1 MPSWPVVRFGHCV
14 GGKGVVT
21 VRPSPISSPQ
31 VSLPL
36 YRPSPRAL
44 NARPKRLSVLGATGS
59 IGDSTFAVV
68 RAQPQAFDIVAL
80 VGGRNAKKMAALVIE
95 FSPAVVA
102 MADEDAARALRDLLP
117 NNEAK
122 PDIGGGRQAVLDASA
137 MPADVTVGAITGFA
151 GLEPV
156 LAAIKAGNDIALAN
170 KESMVC
176 AGTFV
181 LSAAQQ
187 AQVDILP
194 TDSEHSALFQGLLGQ
209 DLSSVSTLTLTAS
222 GGPFRALP
230 PSELANVSVEQALAH
245 PNWSMGSKV
254 TIDSAT
260 MMNKGLELIEARW
273 LFDMAPEHLD
283 AVIHPQSIAHSIVG
297 FHDGSFLVQMG
308 TPTMVTPIAVALGW
322 PQRLD
327 LRAVEAAAAANDP
340 AKAFANWSGLTF
352 DAVDQNR
359 FPCFA
364 LAQQA
369 MSDGLWACIVLNAAN
384 ELAVEAFLQG
394 KMPFQGI
401 ADSVSR
407 LLDQADRSKVANIA
421 SLEDVFA
428 IDTWTRRSFAATFPS

>member
-1 MPSWPVVRFGHCV
+1 MAPENHTPH
-14 GGKGVVT
+14 
-21 VRPSPISSPQ
+21 PQ

-36 YRPSPRAL
+36 FRPTPRL
-44 NARPKRLSVLGATGS
+44 FDGKPKRLSVLGATGS

-68 RAQPQAFDIVAL
+68 RAQPEAFNIVAL
-80 VGGRNAKKMAALVIE
+80 VGGRNAKKMAALVAE
-95 FSPAVVA
+95 FAPQMVA
-102 MADEDAARALRDLLP
+102 MADEEAARELRDLLP
-117 NNEAK
+117 TDGARPE
-122 PDIGGGRQAVLDASA
+122 IGAGRQAVLEASA

-156 LAAIKAGNDIALAN
+156 LAAIGAGNDIALAN

-176 AGTFV
+176 AGPFV
-181 LSAAQQ
+181 LAAARE

-209 DLSSVSTLTLTAS
+209 DLTAVSTLTLTAS

-273 LFDMAPEHLD
+273 LFDMAPECLD

-308 TPTMVTPIAVALGW
+308 TPTMITPSLSPWAGHNVWICARMMQ
-322 PQRLD
+322 PQQRTTRRRL
-327 LRAVEAAAAANDP
+327 LQ
-340 AKAFANWSGLTF
+340 WSGLTF
-352 DAVDQNR
+352 EAVDADR

-369 MSDGLWACIVLNAAN
+369 MRDGLRSCIVLNAATN
-384 ELAVEAFLQG
+384 W
-394 KMPFQGI
+394 
-401 ADSVSR
+401 
-407 LLDQADRSKVANIA
+407 LLRH
-421 SLEDVFA
+421 F
-428 IDTWTRRSFAATFPS
+428 WRATFPFKVSRARLSIC

>member
-1 MPSWPVVRFGHCV
+1 MAPENHTPH
-14 GGKGVVT
+14 
-21 VRPSPISSPQ
+21 PQ

-36 YRPSPRAL
+36 FRPTPRL
-44 NARPKRLSVLGATGS
+44 FDGKPKRLSVLGATGS

-68 RAQPQAFDIVAL
+68 RAQPEAFNIVAL
-80 VGGRNAKKMAALVIE
+80 VGGRNAKKMATLVAE
-95 FSPAVVA
+95 FAPQMVA
-102 MADEDAARALRDLLP
+102 MADEEAARELRDLLP
-117 NNEAK
+117 IDGERPEVGA
-122 PDIGGGRQAVLDASA
+122 GRQAVLEASA

-156 LAAIKAGNDIALAN
+156 LAAIGAGNDIALAN

-176 AGTFV
+176 AGPFV
-181 LSAAQQ
+181 LAAARE

-209 DLSSVSTLTLTAS
+209 DLTAVSTLTLTAS

-273 LFDMAPEHLD
+273 LFDMAPECLD

-297 FHDGSFLVQMG
+297 FYDGSFLVQMG
-308 TPTMVTPIAVALGW
+308 MPTMITPVAVALGW

-327 LRAVEAAAAANDP
+327 LRAHDAAAAANDP
-340 AKAFANWSGLTF
+340 ARAFAQWSGLTF
-352 DAVDQNR
+352 EAVDADR

-369 MSDGLWACIVLNAAN
+369 MRDGLRSSVVLNAAN
-384 ELAVEAFLQG
+384 ELAVEAFLAG
-394 KMPFQGI
+394 DIPFQGI
-401 ADSVSR
+401 AGAVEN
-407 LLDQADRSKVANIA
+407 LLSQADDTGNA
-421 SLEDVFA
+421 SITSLDNVFA
-428 IDTWTRRSFAATFPS
+428 VDAWARRSFAATFSS

>member
-1 MPSWPVVRFGHCV
+1 MLPS
-14 GGKGVVT
+14 K
-21 VRPSPISSPQ
+21 

-36 YRPSPRAL
+36 FRPTPRL
-44 NARPKRLSVLGATGS
+44 FDGEPKRLSVLGATGS

-68 RAQPQAFDIVAL
+68 RAQPDAFSIVAM
-80 VGGRNAKKMAALVIE
+80 VGGRNAEKMASLVAE
-95 FSPAVVA
+95 FSPLMVA
-102 MADEDAARALRDLLP
+102 MADEQAAHELRDLLP
-117 NNEAK
+117 VGGTY
-122 PDIGGGRQAVLDASA
+122 PQIGGGRQAVLDASA
-137 MPADVTVGAITGFA
+137 IPADITVGAITGFA

-156 LAAIKAGNDIALAN
+156 LAAIDAGNDIALAN

-176 AGTFV
+176 AGPFV
-181 LSAAQQ
+181 LAAARE
-187 AQVDILP
+187 AQIDILP

-209 DLSSVSTLTLTAS
+209 DLSAVSTLTLTAS

-273 LFDMAPEHLD
+273 LFDIAPEYLD

-308 TPTMVTPIAVALGW
+308 MPTMVTPVAVALGW
-322 PQRLD
+322 PRRLD
-327 LRAVEAAAAANDP
+327 LREHDAAAAANAP
-340 AKAFANWSGLTF
+340 ARAFAAWSGLTF
-352 DAVDQNR
+352 EAVDAHR

-369 MSDGLWACIVLNAAN
+369 MRDGLRASVVLNAAN
-384 ELAVEAFLQG
+384 ELAVEAFLAG
-394 KMPFQGI
+394 EIPFQGI
-401 ADSVSR
+401 AGVVED
-407 LLDQADRSKVANIA
+407 LLSQADNSGSSAMT

-428 IDTWTRRSFAATFPS
+428 VDAWARRSFAATFQS